1 VTAGKVRQLITGE
14 TPMTIRL
21 KKTGSS
27 WSFDIV
33 AANQKVIASAGS
45 YASRR
50 NALETARKVAGKMK
64 IVEAE

>member
-1 VTAGKVRQLITGE
+1 
-14 TPMTIRL
+14 MTIRL
-21 KKTGSS
+21 KKTGNS

-33 AANQKVIASAGS
+33 AGNQKVIASAGS

-64 IVEAE
+64 IVEPE